1 MEFIASMRRI
11 MASMKRPLP
20 TNLSLNQRVLRE
32 LQGLLK
38 SAAGK
43 LEDLFV
49 QLLVEESTSV
59 EPLHFVTKG
68 K

>member
-1 MEFIASMRRI
+1 MRRI